1 MMCLGFE
8 PRTAVWKAQT
18 NPLSYGLVALNVS
31 LLFWIERHFEKTFF
45 SLSFFLFFFLPSP
58 LYFVEYQLSNSPTR
72 SVSISHKC
80 KERNWDTWQTRL
92 LLLLLPDF
100 LTNRDRDRGGL
111 PDPSRP
117 YLMLTT
123 PIQISLFSITQND
136 LKFSGHSLAS
146 ELTGYG
152 FETYYLNAA
161 ALLSLLRKNMHG
173 ECRHSSV
180 DLSAPSICCPRFDSQ
195 VKFVLYFCPCDVRK
209 EQK

>member
-8 PRTAVWKAQT
+8 PRTAGWKAQT

-92 LLLLLPDF
+92 LLV
-100 LTNRDRDRGGL
+100 
-111 PDPSRP
+111 
-117 YLMLTT
+117 LMLTT

-180 DLSAPSICCPRFDSQ
+180 DLSAPSICCPGFDSQ